1 MLMYEAI
8 RDFAKQFEFEPRVV
22 NEKRWKKFKKFIVA
36 GMGGSH
42 LAADLLKSWKPTL
55 DLYIHKDYGLPPR
68 SEEDLKDSL
77 VIASSYSGNTEEAIS
92 VYDAALKNNLPL
104 VAIASGGKL
113 LDLAKKNGISYI
125 KLPDIGIEPRAALG
139 FSIKAI
145 LKLLDDEQGLKEA
158 QNLAALLRPMD
169 LEKEG
174 QNLAST
180 LKGKVPII
188 YSSTNNLGL
197 AYNWKIAFN
206 ETGKIPAF
214 YNVFPELNHNEMT
227 SFSMAPPT
235 KALSSFFHFLI
246 LKDSSDGARILKR
259 MEVLEK
265 LFRDRRIL
273 VTVIEIKGESK
284 LHKIFNSFVL
294 ANWSALYTAKGY
306 GVDPEEVPLIEE
318 FKKLI

>member
-92 VYDAALKNNLPL
+92 VYDAALKNNLSIA
-104 VAIASGGKL
+104 AITSGGKL
-113 LDLAKKNGISYI
+113 LDLAKKNGIPYI

-145 LKLLDDEQGLKEA
+145 LKLLNDENGLKEA
-158 QNLAALLRPMD
+158 QNLTVLLRPKG

-174 QNLAST
+174 QNLTST
-180 LKGKVPII
+180 LKGIVPII
-188 YSSTNNLGL
+188 YSSTTNL
-197 AYNWKIAFN
+197 
-206 ETGKIPAF
+206 
-214 YNVFPELNHNEMT
+214 
-227 SFSMAPPT
+227 
-235 KALSSFFHFLI
+235 
-246 LKDSSDGARILKR
+246 R
-259 MEVLEK
+259 
-265 LFRDRRIL
+265 L
-273 VTVIEIKGESK
+273 V
-284 LHKIFNSFVL
+284 
-294 ANWSALYTAKGY
+294 
-306 GVDPEEVPLIEE
+306 
-318 FKKLI
+318 